1 MRTRRG
7 YVLWT
12 GAAFAVAALALSP
25 AIGAVA
31 DLVTGS
37 GESHSVSLSRL
48 GSIGSFTPANP
59 DPRLAAT
66 YAKASLQSNH
76 SFRFTPT
83 SGSMSGSR
91 SVTIA
96 VRAGV
101 FSALSDRGLSTTM
114 SITPVSYNLGVA
126 RGWKKFALPDSVGRA
141 EIPPVAIE
149 TSASSSQAA
158 DSFSLTGK
166 KKFSTSVQLDSE
178 RPIATSPQTLAGTE
192 AISVDVAGSYSLT
205 RNLDLKAGVRYRGS
219 ANRLAPLTDDRQDSQ
234 AVYIGTAFKF

>member
-12 GAAFAVAALALSP
+12 GAAVAVAVFALSP

-31 DLVTGS
+31 NMVGGS
-37 GESHSVSLSRL
+37 GESRTVSLSQL
-48 GSIGSFTPANP
+48 GGIGSFTPANP

-66 YAKASLQSNH
+66 YAKAALQSNR

-96 VRAGV
+96 VRAGN
-101 FSALSDRGLSTTM
+101 FTGLSDRGVSMT
-114 SITPVSYNLGVA
+114 ITPVAYNLGVA

-141 EIPPVAIE
+141 ELPPVAIE
-149 TSASSSQAA
+149 TSLNSPLSA

-205 RNLDLKAGVRYRGS
+205 RNLDLKAGVRYRGPG
-219 ANRLAPLTDDRQDSQ
+219 NRLALLTDDRQDSQ